1 MRVLLV
7 HPHDVWSVQE
17 PWTIRILQLARCLRR
32 MGHDA
37 RVAYFPRTDEPR
49 ARPSVWRDV
58 PLIPLDR
65 SAHPWSLIR
74 NTLRLI
80 RLAGSCDALH
90 LQKAFH
96 WAAIP
101 TLIAA
106 WIRRKPLHYDW
117 DDWEL
122 EIYRCSAKPA
132 SPVILWWLGLLERW
146 VPQLAQTVSVAS
158 ERLRQEALAV
168 GVSADRLWWAPVG
181 ADPEELHPSH
191 APDAA
196 KARWGLNGSTV
207 LYLGQL
213 HGGQYVELVLQAAVR
228 LQASWPSVRV
238 LIVGDGHQRSELEH
252 TARDLGL
259 SCVTFVGAIA
269 REEVPAYVAAA
280 EVCVAAFEATPVTAC
295 KSPLKLAEYL
305 AAGKAIVAS
314 EVGEVRRMIGEA
326 GVVVPPGDAE
336 ALADGVLRLLR
347 NPEERCRLGRLARER
362 SVAQLTWLHSAQRL
376 ANAYEAA
383 LSTGWRAEAGR

>member
-7 HPHDVWSVQE
+7 HPHDVWSPQE

-49 ARPSVWRDV
+49 AQPSVWRDV

-80 RLAGSCDALH
+80 RLAGSCDVLH

-96 WAAIP
+96 WAAVP
-101 TLIAA
+101 TLTAA

-122 EIYRCSAKPA
+122 EIYRDSANPA

-146 VPQLAQTVSVAS
+146 LPQLAQTVSVAS

-168 GVSADRLWWAPVG
+168 GVPADHLWWAPVG
-181 ADPEELHPSH
+181 ADPEEFHPQCS
-191 APDAA
+191 AVLPRQ
-196 KARWGLNGSTV
+196 RWGLNGATV
-207 LYLGQL
+207 LYVGQL
-213 HGGQYVELVLQAAVR
+213 HGGQYVELVLKAAA
-228 LQASWPSVRV
+228 LTQQEIPSVRV
-238 LIVGDGHQRSELEH
+238 LIVGDGYQRRELERL
-252 TARDLGL
+252 AAELKL
-259 SCVTFVGAIA
+259 SCVTFVGAVP

-280 EVCVAAFEATPVTAC
+280 DVCVAAFEANPVTEC
-295 KSPLKLAEYL
+295 KSPLKIAEYL
-305 AAGKAIVAS
+305 AAGKPIVAS
-314 EVGEVRRMIGEA
+314 DVGEVSRMIGES
-326 GVVVPPGDAE
+326 GVLVPPGNAE
-336 ALADGVLRLLR
+336 ELAAAILRLL
-347 NPEERCRLGRLARER
+347 NDPSERQRLGCLARAR
-362 SVAQLTWLHSAQRL
+362 ATTSLNWMHTAQRL
-376 ANAYEAA
+376 TEAYDTA
-383 LSTGWRAEAGR
+383 LATLDGKHAC